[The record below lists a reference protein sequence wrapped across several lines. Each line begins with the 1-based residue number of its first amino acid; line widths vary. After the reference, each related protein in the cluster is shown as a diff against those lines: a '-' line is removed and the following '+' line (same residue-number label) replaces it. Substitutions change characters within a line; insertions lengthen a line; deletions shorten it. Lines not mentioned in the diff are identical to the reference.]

1 MEVGRG
7 GRISRAA
14 SSRALP
20 RAGRAQRCRRR
31 CVRQLRRPMAAAP
44 GASAQRLAACLSR
57 GLSLR
62 ASIDRAWAADV
73 LAALLFR
80 LMHSTAVLAT
90 PIIVFFLLE
99 WFVDDSQPEWP
110 GYCLAAGFGAA
121 GLIAACAQS
130 CSLRCSLASQ
140 PRPRPYPRPHPR
152 PHPKQVQPARWRVHA
167 GCALCDGDAA
177 LPSARVGLGRRSLE
191 SESAHAAARGR
202 VPEAGDGGTAS
213 DRMDAVPLG
222 RLAALIGRS
231 SEEVLG
237 YSP

>member
-1 MEVGRG
+1 M
-7 GRISRAA
+7 
-14 SSRALP
+14 AL
-20 RAGRAQRCRRR
+20 
-31 CVRQLRRPMAAAP
+31 AAP
-44 GASAQRLAACLSR
+44 GASAQLADCLSR

-73 LAALLFR
+73 VAALLFR

-99 WFVDDSQPEWP
+99 WFVDDSRPEWP

-121 GLIAACAQS
+121 GIIAACAQS
-130 CSLRCSLASQ
+130 CSLRCSLASSS
-140 PRPRPYPRPHPR
+140 RLN
-152 PHPKQVQPARWRVHA
+152 PALALTLALTLTLTLSRCSLRVGVSTRA
-167 GCALCDGDAA
+167 ALCAMA
-177 LPSARVGLGRRSLE
+177 MQRSLQLE
-191 SESAHAAARGR
+191 WASVVDRSDSESAHAAARGR
-202 VPEAGDGGTAS
+202 VPEAGEGGTAS

>member
-1 MEVGRG
+1 
-7 GRISRAA
+7 
-14 SSRALP
+14 
-20 RAGRAQRCRRR
+20 
-31 CVRQLRRPMAAAP
+31 MAAAP

-130 CSLRCSLASQ
+130 CSLRCSLASSSSCLNLALALTLALTLTLTLS
-140 PRPRPYPRPHPR
+140 RCSL
-152 PHPKQVQPARWRVHA
+152 RVGVSTRA
-167 GCALCDGDAA
+167 ALCAMA
-177 LPSARVGLGRRSLE
+177 MQRSLRLEWASVVDRSE

>member
-1 MEVGRG
+1 M
-7 GRISRAA
+7 
-14 SSRALP
+14 AL
-20 RAGRAQRCRRR
+20 
-31 CVRQLRRPMAAAP
+31 AAP
-44 GASAQRLAACLSR
+44 GASAQLADCLSR

-73 LAALLFR
+73 VAALLFR

-99 WFVDDSQPEWP
+99 WFVDDSRPEWP

-121 GLIAACAQS
+121 GIIAACAQS
-130 CSLRCSLASQ
+130 CSLRCSLASSS
-140 PRPRPYPRPHPR
+140 RLN
-152 PHPKQVQPARWRVHA
+152 PALALTLALTLTLTLTLSRCSLRVGVSTRA
-167 GCALCDGDAA
+167 ALCAMA
-177 LPSARVGLGRRSLE
+177 MQRSLQLE
-191 SESAHAAARGR
+191 WASVVDRSDSESAHAAARGR
-202 VPEAGDGGTAS
+202 VPEAGEGGTAS